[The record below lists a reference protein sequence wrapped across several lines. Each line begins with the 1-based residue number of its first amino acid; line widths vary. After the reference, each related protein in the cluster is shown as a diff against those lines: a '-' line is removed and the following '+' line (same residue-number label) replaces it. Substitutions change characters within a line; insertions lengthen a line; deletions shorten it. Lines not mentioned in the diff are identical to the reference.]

1 MPGMGVFL
9 LFLCPKTQKGGATMP
24 RSEALQEMKNE
35 LHISHSQIFTYLN
48 CSLKYRFQYVEQ
60 RPQERLSIALPFGS
74 AIHSSIERYY
84 RTLKDRGVLEP
95 LGVLQEVF
103 EEYINLELDHS
114 DIPIVYKKETPD
126 RKATVE
132 MGKALL
138 KAFHEETDIAG
149 MEVVDVELPLSAT
162 LYTDDRE
169 PTDLKLIG
177 VLDLVLRNEQG
188 QIIAVDNK
196 TASKPYAQETVDDDN
211 QLTSYAYLL
220 AANRYVFP
228 TADVA
233 CRLDVLRKLKTPK
246 LEHYHTVRTANHRR
260 RFAKL
265 AGAVLSGID
274 ARIFIPCK
282 TWLCS
287 DCQYINACEAWYAFP
302 GTDFIKRGGD

>member
-1 MPGMGVFL
+1 MP
-9 LFLCPKTQKGGATMP
+9 KNQ
-24 RSEALQEMKNE
+24 ALQEMKDN
-35 LHISHSQIFTYLN
+35 LHVSHSQIFTYLN

-74 AIHSSIERYY
+74 AIHTSIERYY
-84 RTLKDRGVLEP
+84 RTLKDKGVLEP

-103 EEYINLELDHS
+103 EDYISAELDHT

-126 RKATVE
+126 REAVLN

-138 KAFHEETDIAG
+138 KTFHEEADLAG
-149 MEVVDVELPLSAT
+149 MEIVAVEAPLSAT
-162 LYTDDRE
+162 LYTQDGQ

-177 VLDLVLRNEQG
+177 VLDLVLRNEQR

-196 TASKPYAQETVDDDN
+196 TASKPYAQDTVDDDN

-246 LEHYHTVRTANHRR
+246 LEHYHSVRTADHRR

-282 TWLCS
+282 SWLCS
-287 DCQYINACEAWYAFP
+287 DCQYSKACEAW
-302 GTDFIKRGGD
+302 